1 MRITIESDSAATREM
16 SVVDPNLKQ
25 ENEVN
30 TMTTSTAVA
39 SSSTT
44 ASARESATEAVV
56 ESVVQAAVSAR
67 PVRSSA
73 HYTASERFV
82 AGLGLALLR
91 WSNRRADLAQ
101 PTHAR
106 MALLLENERVRA
118 GHAPFA
124 TASGR

>member
-44 ASARESATEAVV
+44 ASASESATEA
-56 ESVVQAAVSAR
+56 VVQAAVSAR

-118 GHAPFA
+118 NHAPFA

>member
-1 MRITIESDSAATREM
+1 MKILLDDGSPATREM
-16 SVVDPNLKQ
+16 SVVGHNVKE

-39 SSSTT
+39 ASST
-44 ASARESATEAVV
+44 AEKP
-56 ESVVQAAVSAR
+56 VQTVSTRAI
-67 PVRSSA
+67 RSSA

-82 AGLGLALLR
+82 ANLGLALLR

-101 PTHAR
+101 PSHAR

-118 GHAPFA
+118 SHAPFG
-124 TASGR
+124 TASAR

>member
-44 ASARESATEAVV
+44 ASAP
-56 ESVVQAAVSAR
+56 AR